1 LFPDSED
8 SRAMTQEIPLDPRLA
23 ADSVPIGSLA
33 LCEVRLQDDA
43 RFPWLV
49 LIPQRAGLS
58 EVFEL
63 SVAERAIAIEEI
75 AQCSAA
81 LRAVTQCLKINVG
94 ALGNIVR
101 QLHIHV
107 VARNEG
113 DAAWP
118 RPVWG
123 VGARIPYGETEKAE
137 LIARLRS
144 ALAMRG

>member
-1 LFPDSED
+1 MNDVN
-8 SRAMTQEIPLDPRLA
+8 IDPRLA
-23 ADSVPIGSLA
+23 ADSVAVGMLA
-33 LCEVRLQDDA
+33 LCEVRLTDDA

-49 LIPQRAGLS
+49 LVPQRAGATELFDLS
-58 EVFEL
+58 
-63 SVAERAIAIEEI
+63 AADRAVAIEET
-75 AQCSAA
+75 AQCAAA

-118 RPVWG
+118 GPVWG
-123 VGARIPYGETEKAE
+123 AGTRVPYGETEKAD

>member
-1 LFPDSED
+1 MTKEISLD
-8 SRAMTQEIPLDPRLA
+8 SRLVSDSA
-23 ADSVPIGSLA
+23 AIGKLL
-33 LCEVRLQDDA
+33 LCEVRLQNDA

-49 LIPQRAGLS
+49 LVPQCEGITEL
-58 EVFEL
+58 FEL
-63 SVAERAIAIEEI
+63 PEADRALAMEEI
-75 AQCSAA
+75 AKASAA

-101 QLHIHV
+101 QLHIHI

-118 RPVWG
+118 GPVWG
-123 VGARIPYGETEKAE
+123 VGTRVPYSETEKAD

>member
-1 LFPDSED
+1 
-8 SRAMTQEIPLDPRLA
+8 MTQEISLDPRLSS
-23 ADSVPIGSLA
+23 DSALVGRLA

-49 LIPQRAGLS
+49 LVPQRQGMS
-58 EVFEL
+58 ELFEL
-63 SVAERAIAIEEI
+63 AVADRAAAMEEI
-75 AQCSAA
+75 AQCAAA

-118 RPVWG
+118 GPVWG
-123 VGARIPYGETEKAE
+123 AGTRVPYGETEKSD
-137 LIARLRS
+137 LIARMRS
-144 ALAMRG
+144 ALAMRS

>member
-1 LFPDSED
+1 
-8 SRAMTQEIPLDPRLA
+8 MTQEISLDPRLSS
-23 ADSVPIGSLA
+23 DSARIGRLA

-49 LIPQRAGLS
+49 LVPQREGIS
-58 EVFEL
+58 ELFEL
-63 SVAERAIAIEEI
+63 AVADRAAAMEEI
-75 AQCSAA
+75 AQCAAA

-101 QLHIHV
+101 QLHIHI

-118 RPVWG
+118 GPVWG
-123 VGARIPYGETEKAE
+123 AGTRVPYSEMQKSE
-137 LIARLRS
+137 LIERMRS
-144 ALAMRG
+144 ALGMRG

>member
-1 LFPDSED
+1 
-8 SRAMTQEIPLDPRLA
+8 MTKEISLDPRLA
-23 ADSVPIGSLA
+23 ADSVAIGMLS

-43 RFPWLV
+43 RFAWLV
-49 LIPQRAGLS
+49 LVPQREDATELFALS
-58 EVFEL
+58 
-63 SVAERAIAIEEI
+63 AADRALAMEEI

-107 VARNEG
+107 VARDEG

-118 RPVWG
+118 GPVWG
-123 VGARIPYGETEKAE
+123 AGTRTPYGETQRAE
-137 LIARLRS
+137 MIARLRS

>member
-1 LFPDSED
+1 
-8 SRAMTQEIPLDPRLA
+8 MTKEIPLDPRLA
-23 ADSVPIGSLA
+23 RDSVAIGALA

-49 LIPQRAGLS
+49 LVPQRAGVTEL
-58 EVFEL
+58 FEL
-63 SVAERAIAIEEI
+63 AAADRATATEEI
-75 AQCSAA
+75 AQCAAA

-101 QLHIHV
+101 QLHIHI

-118 RPVWG
+118 GPVWG
-123 VGARIPYGETEKAE
+123 AGARLPYGEAEKAD

>member
-1 LFPDSED
+1 
-8 SRAMTQEIPLDPRLA
+8 MTKEILLDPRLA
-23 ADSVPIGSLA
+23 ADSVAVGKLA

-43 RFPWLV
+43 RFPWLLLV
-49 LIPQRAGLS
+49 PQRENVS
-58 EVFEL
+58 ELFEL
-63 SVAERAIAIEEI
+63 AAADQAAAMEEI
-75 AQCSAA
+75 VRVSAA
-81 LRAVTQCLKINVG
+81 LRAITQCLKINVA

-118 RPVWG
+118 GPVWG
-123 VGARIPYGETEKAE
+123 AGARVPYGEAEKAD
-137 LIARLRS
+137 LIERLQS

>member
-1 LFPDSED
+1 
-8 SRAMTQEIPLDPRLA
+8 MTKEISLDPRLMS
-23 ADSVPIGSLA
+23 DSDAIGKLA

-49 LIPQRAGLS
+49 LVPQRGGITEL
-58 EVFEL
+58 FEL
-63 SVAERAIAIEEI
+63 PEADRATAMEEI
-75 AQCSAA
+75 AKVSAA

-101 QLHIHV
+101 QLRIHI

-118 RPVWG
+118 GPIWG
-123 VGARIPYGETEKAE
+123 VGTRIPYGETEKAE
-137 LIARLRS
+137 LIARIRS
-144 ALAMRG
+144 ALAMRE

>member
-1 LFPDSED
+1 
-8 SRAMTQEIPLDPRLA
+8 MTQEISLDPRLSIDTA
-23 ADSVPIGSLA
+23 RIGRLA

-49 LIPQRAGLS
+49 LVPQREGMS
-58 EVFEL
+58 ELFEL
-63 SVAERAIAIEEI
+63 AVADRAAAMEEI
-75 AQCSAA
+75 AQCAAA

-101 QLHIHV
+101 QLHIHI

-118 RPVWG
+118 GPVWG
-123 VGARIPYGETEKAE
+123 AGTRVPYSEMQKSE
-137 LIARLRS
+137 LIERMRS
-144 ALAMRG
+144 ALGMRG

>member
-1 LFPDSED
+1 
-8 SRAMTQEIPLDPRLA
+8 MTKEISLDPRLA
-23 ADSVPIGSLA
+23 SDSVAIGKLA

-49 LIPQRAGLS
+49 LVPQREAVS
-58 EVFEL
+58 ELFEL
-63 SVAERAIAIEEI
+63 SATDRALAIEEI

-81 LRAVTQCLKINVG
+81 LRAVTKCLKINAG

-101 QLHIHV
+101 QLHIHI

-118 RPVWG
+118 GPVWG
-123 VGARIPYGETEKAE
+123 VGARLPYGETEKAE
-137 LIARLRS
+137 FIARIRS
-144 ALAMRG
+144 ALAMQR

>member
-1 LFPDSED
+1 
-8 SRAMTQEIPLDPRLA
+8 MTKEVSLDPRLA
-23 ADSVPIGSLA
+23 ADSIAIGRLA

-49 LIPQRAGLS
+49 LVPQRAGMTEL
-58 EVFEL
+58 FEL
-63 SVAERAIAIEEI
+63 SAADSALAMQEI
-75 AQCSAA
+75 SQCSAA
-81 LRAVTQCLKINVG
+81 LHAVTQCLKINVG

-101 QLHIHV
+101 QLHVHI

-118 RPVWG
+118 GPVWG
-123 VGARIPYGETEKAE
+123 AGVRVPYSETEKTE
-137 LIARLRS
+137 LIAQLRS

>member
-1 LFPDSED
+1 
-8 SRAMTQEIPLDPRLA
+8 MTKEIPLDPRLA
-23 ADSVPIGSLA
+23 RDSVAVGTLA

-49 LIPQRAGLS
+49 LVPQRAGVTEL
-58 EVFEL
+58 FEL
-63 SVAERAIAIEEI
+63 AAADRATAMEEI
-75 AQCSAA
+75 TRCAAA

-101 QLHIHV
+101 QLHSHI

-118 RPVWG
+118 GPVWG
-123 VGARIPYGETEKAE
+123 AGARLPYGEAEKAD